1 MDLDRYVADLRH
13 QLATATERGGDENN
27 RALVEW
33 LGIALES
40 ATRLVLIEALSDAAA
55 EVSAS
60 LAPAAVE
67 VRMRGR
73 DPELV
78 VLPGLSPFAGES
90 PAPRPPE
97 LSEPTAQEPTTPLD
111 DATTSRTTLRL
122 PDSLKERAEQAAQ
135 EEGVSLN
142 AWLVRAIAGALEPK
156 QRSAAPQDPRG
167 SRESRGGAYTGWVR

>member
-1 MDLDRYVADLRH
+1 MDLDRYVTDLRQ
-13 QLATATERGGDENN
+13 QLVAAAERGGDET

-55 EVSAS
+55 EVTAS

-78 VLPGLSPFAGES
+78 VLPALTASADETPVS
-90 PAPRPPE
+90 RQP
-97 LSEPTAQEPTTPLD
+97 SEPVPPSESATAPVD
-111 DATTSRTTLRL
+111 DAATSRTTLRL
-122 PDSLKERAEQAAQ
+122 PDSLKDRAEQAAQ
-135 EEGVSLN
+135 EDGLSLN

-156 QRSAAPQDPRG
+156 QRRADQRQSRG
-167 SRESRGGAYTGWVR
+167 SSGSTYSGWVR

>member
-1 MDLDRYVADLRH
+1 MDLDRYVTDLRL
-13 QLATATERGGDENN
+13 QLVAAAERGGDET

-33 LGIALES
+33 LGVALES

-55 EVSAS
+55 EVTAS

-78 VLPGLSPFAGES
+78 VLPALSRSVDEPSATPTVPDPEPRDES
-90 PAPRPPE
+90 PSISA
-97 LSEPTAQEPTTPLD
+97 D
-111 DATTSRTTLRL
+111 DAATSRTTLRL

-142 AWLVRAIAGALEPK
+142 AWLVRAIACALEPK
-156 QRSAAPQDPRG
+156 QRRTTERQSRG
-167 SRESRGGAYTGWVR
+167 SSGSAYSGWVR